1 MAFNSPLLSTE
12 GAPGS
17 SAGGANLFSNIV
29 QEAIFTA
36 QERAVLPQTTT
47 VYDIGA
53 VAGKTV
59 QIPVYP
65 TVSAA
70 ALTEGTDITD
80 DANVNPSGVVI
91 TASEY
96 GVLAQLSDAM
106 RDSAGRNVAA
116 DIGRML
122 GEAVAN
128 KQDVSVAANF
138 ANFSQGLGSTSTA
151 ITIDYI
157 FQAAATLREANA
169 PAPYFCVV
177 SPKQAYKLKKELA
190 TNGGNNIPNLSDVG
204 NSALVSGIVGQV
216 AGVTIIESTSLAAG
230 PGATGKIGAVYSP
243 AALGT
248 AIKKGIT
255 LETQRDASLR
265 STELVATAM
274 WGTAELVDAYAVKM
288 TFTDAF

>member
-1 MAFNSPLLSTE
+1 MAFDSPLMTTE
-12 GAPGS
+12 GVPGS

-47 VYDIGA
+47 IYDIGM

-59 QIPVYP
+59 QVPVYP
-65 TVSAA
+65 TVAAA
-70 ALTEGTDITD
+70 ALTEGTDITT
-80 DANVNPSGVVI
+80 DANVNPTGVVI

-96 GVLAQLSDAM
+96 GVLANLTDAM

-116 DIGRML
+116 DIGRIL
-122 GEAVAN
+122 GEAIAQ
-128 KQDVSVAANF
+128 KQDTTVAANF
-138 ANFSQGLGSTSTA
+138 ANFSNGLGSTSTA

-190 TNGGNNIPNLSDVG
+190 TNGGNNIPSLSDVG

-230 PGATGKIGAVYSP
+230 AGATGKVGAVYSQ
-243 AALGT
+243 AALGV

-255 LETQRDASLR
+255 LEAQRDASAR

-274 WGTAELVDAYAVKM
+274 WGSGELVDAYGVKM
-288 TFTDAF
+288 TFADSF

>member
-47 VYDIGA
+47 VYDIGS

-122 GEAVAN
+122 GEAIAN
-128 KQDVSVAANF
+128 KQDVTVAANF
-138 ANFSQGLGSTSTA
+138 SNFSQTVGSTSTTA
-151 ITIDYI
+151 TVELI
-157 FQAAATLREANA
+157 FQAAATLRENNA
-169 PAPYFCVV
+169 PMPYFAVV
-177 SPKQAYKLKKELA
+177 SPKQAFQLKKELA
-190 TNGGNNIPNLSDVG
+190 TAGGSNIPNLSDVG
-204 NSALVSGIVGQV
+204 NSALVTGIVGTV
-216 AGVTIIESTSLAAG
+216 AGVTIIESTALAAG
-230 PGATGKIGAVYSP
+230 PGATGKVGAVYS
-243 AALGT
+243 ASAIGT

-274 WGTAELVDAYAVKM
+274 WGTAELVDAYGVKM